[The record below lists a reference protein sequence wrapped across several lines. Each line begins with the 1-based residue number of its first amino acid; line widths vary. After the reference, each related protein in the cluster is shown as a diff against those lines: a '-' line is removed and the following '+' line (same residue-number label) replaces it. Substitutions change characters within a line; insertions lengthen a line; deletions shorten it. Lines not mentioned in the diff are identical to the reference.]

1 MVSAKADQSCGVTE
15 HTLEQ
20 LAEKLENPKRKR
32 LRFLDLDRFSLPPPP
47 AISIPGQAVEN
58 ILAFVTHGLF
68 SAYSILLV
76 YELSCTVICI

>member
-1 MVSAKADQSCGVTE
+1 MVSAKADQRCGVTE

-32 LRFLDLDRFSLPPPP
+32 LRFLDRSPPPP

-58 ILAFVTHGLF
+58 ILALVTHGLF
-68 SAYSILLV
+68 SANSILHV
-76 YELSCTVICI
+76 YELS

>member
-1 MVSAKADQSCGVTE
+1 MVSAKADQRCGVTE

-32 LRFLDLDRFSLPPPP
+32 LRFLDLDRFPSPL
-47 AISIPGQAVEN
+47 SIPGQAVEN

-76 YELSCTVICI
+76 YELSCTVICV

>member
-1 MVSAKADQSCGVTE
+1 MVSAKADQRCGVTE

-32 LRFLDLDRFSLPPPP
+32 LRFLDLDRSPP

-58 ILAFVTHGLF
+58 ILALVTHGLF
-68 SAYSILLV
+68 SAYSILHV
-76 YELSCTVICI
+76 YELSCTVICV

>member
-1 MVSAKADQSCGVTE
+1 MVSAKADQRCGVTE

-32 LRFLDLDRFSLPPPP
+32 LIFLDRSPHPP

-58 ILAFVTHGLF
+58 ILALVTHGLF
-68 SAYSILLV
+68 SANSILHV
-76 YELSCTVICI
+76 YELS

>member
-1 MVSAKADQSCGVTE
+1 MVSAKADQRCGVTE

-32 LRFLDLDRFSLPPPP
+32 LDPPP

-58 ILAFVTHGLF
+58 ILALVTHGLF
-68 SAYSILLV
+68 SAYSILHV
-76 YELSCTVICI
+76 YELSCTVICV

>member
-1 MVSAKADQSCGVTE
+1 MVSAKADQRCGVTE

-32 LRFLDLDRFSLPPPP
+32 LRFLDRSPPP

-58 ILAFVTHGLF
+58 ILALVTHGLF
-68 SAYSILLV
+68 SAYSILYV
-76 YELSCTVICI
+76 YELSCTVICV

>member
-1 MVSAKADQSCGVTE
+1 MVSAKADQRCGVTE

-32 LRFLDLDRFSLPPPP
+32 LRFLDRSPPPRPP

-58 ILAFVTHGLF
+58 ILALVTHGLF
-68 SAYSILLV
+68 SAYSILHV
-76 YELSCTVICI
+76 YELSCTVICV

>member
-1 MVSAKADQSCGVTE
+1 MVSAKADQRCGVTE

-20 LAEKLENPKRKR
+20 LAKKLENPKRKR
-32 LRFLDLDRFSLPPPP
+32 LKFLELDRSPPPP

-76 YELSCTVICI
+76 YELSCTVICV